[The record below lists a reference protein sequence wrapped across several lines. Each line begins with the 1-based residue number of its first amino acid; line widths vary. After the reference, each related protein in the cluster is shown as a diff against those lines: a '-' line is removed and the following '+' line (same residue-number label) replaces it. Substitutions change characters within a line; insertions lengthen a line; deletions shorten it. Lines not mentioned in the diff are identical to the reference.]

1 MKIVQTSTV
10 GSPMSEQK
18 VREFLGSKIN
28 LQIATIDKNGD
39 PIIQPV
45 WYYYDPDNE
54 RIYVITSKTS
64 QKAANIRRKNLVYFN
79 LDEDSFPMRWVKGK
93 ATANVS
99 EDPKF
104 NVSVVRKMVLKY
116 LGNAENP
123 TAKQMLDAAGSSDSA
138 LIELTPLY
146 YSAWDF
152 TKTVES

>member
-1 MKIVQTSTV
+1 MKIIQTSTV

-18 VREFLGSKIN
+18 VREFLSSKIN
-28 LQIATIDKNGD
+28 LQIATIDKNGG

-45 WYYYDPDNE
+45 WYYYDHDNDK
-54 RIYVITSKTS
+54 IYVITSKIS
-64 QKAANIRRKNLVYFN
+64 QKVTNIRRNNLVYFN
-79 LDEDSFPMRWVKGK
+79 LDEDAFPMRCVKGK
-93 ATANVS
+93 AKANVS

-104 NVSVVRKMVLKY
+104 NVSVVRKMALKY
-116 LGNAENP
+116 LGNIENP

-152 TKTVES
+152 TKQ

>member
-1 MKIVQTSTV
+1 MMMKIVQTSTA

-28 LQIATIDKNGD
+28 LQIATVDKNGD

-45 WYYYDPDNE
+45 WYYYEPNDD
-54 RIYVITSKTS
+54 RIYIITSKTS

-79 LDEDSFPMRWVKGK
+79 LDEDAFPMRCVKGK
-93 ATANVS
+93 AKANIS

-116 LGNAENP
+116 LGDIENP

-152 TKTVES
+152 TKQ